1 MHGVG
6 TNGLIA
12 GQQYDASFFL
22 RKEDEECVKPR
33 LQGRIEGS
41 GTSIG
46 QGWGDVPLGTEKE
59 RGQKRRSATAAAQAR
74 IRARQQER
82 RA

>member
-22 RKEDEECVKPR
+22 FKKGEGCVAPKM
-33 LQGRIEGS
+33 QGRVEGS
-41 GTSIG
+41 GSSYG
-46 QGWGDVPLGTEKE
+46 QGWDVPLGTRKD
-59 RGQKRRSATAAAQAR
+59 RWQKKRSVTAAAQAR
-74 IRARQQER
+74 IQARRE
-82 RA
+82 ACA